1 MRLKSG
7 VAMAVAQTAA
17 AAQIQPLAWEL
28 SYATGVAIKRKKKK
42 KQVKEKVR
50 TGVNN
55 MEGKDN
61 DTKEE
66 NGRADKGPRVTIP
79 AALRVIPEGPSFR
92 FLEGV
97 VVVVVVVVFI

>member
-42 KQVKEKVR
+42 AGQR
-50 TGVNN
+50 
-55 MEGKDN
+55 
-61 DTKEE
+61 
-66 NGRADKGPRVTIP
+66 KGQNR
-79 AALRVIPEGPSFR
+79 GQ
-92 FLEGV
+92 
-97 VVVVVVVVFI
+97 

>member
-1 MRLKSG
+1 
-7 VAMAVAQTAA
+7 
-17 AAQIQPLAWEL
+17 
-28 SYATGVAIKRKKKK
+28 
-42 KQVKEKVR
+42 
-50 TGVNN
+50 
-55 MEGKDN
+55 MEGKEN

-97 VVVVVVVVFI
+97 VVVVVVFI